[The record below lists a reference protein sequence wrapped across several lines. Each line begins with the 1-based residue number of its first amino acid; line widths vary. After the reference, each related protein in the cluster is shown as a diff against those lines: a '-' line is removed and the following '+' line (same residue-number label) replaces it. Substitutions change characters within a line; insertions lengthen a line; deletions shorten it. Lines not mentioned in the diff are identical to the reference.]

1 MSCTDEIDFEED
13 MDDETLPLEMMRLID
28 YKNKQILP
36 HQEVIE
42 IINLGSN
49 EENKEVKLA

>member
-1 MSCTDEIDFEED
+1 
-13 MDDETLPLEMMRLID
+13 MDDENLPPEMMRLID
-28 YKNKQILP
+28 HENKKNLP
-36 HQEVIE
+36 YQEVIE